1 MTNYICRNVI
11 SFSPISETNG
21 IPFFPDGISTT
32 AIGELQGPDTYSNA
46 KAQCESQGKHLLTVK
61 DKKEAGWN
69 HCYEYWK
76 VSTNEVLWKT
86 ETCAT
91 KIARIYNV
99 VENSF
104 S

>member
-32 AIGELQGPDTYSNA
+32 AIGELQAPDTYSNA

-61 DKKEAGWN
+61 DKKKQDGITAMNTGRSVQMRFYGKPK
-69 HCYEYWK
+69 HALQKLLEYI
-76 VSTNEVLWKT
+76 T
-86 ETCAT
+86 
-91 KIARIYNV
+91 
-99 VENSF
+99 
-104 S
+104 

>member
-1 MTNYICRNVI
+1 M
-11 SFSPISETNG
+11 
-21 IPFFPDGISTT
+21 
-32 AIGELQGPDTYSNA
+32 IGELQGPDTYSNA

-61 DKKEAGWN
+61 DKKKQDGITAMNTGRS
-69 HCYEYWK
+69 
-76 VSTNEVLWKT
+76 VQNEVLWKT